1 MFFRFQFKIVL
12 AAFAAVFA
20 CALPAVALAAEKTDA
35 VDVSFE
41 LGAATEYASKGVGK
55 SMGEPHVYGSVTAAK
70 GPAYIKVYGT
80 AVEMSKGS
88 DAEILTTVGVTPKA
102 AGLEFDFKGIY
113 RLRPGTDAGVD
124 STYWEVEADVTKKT
138 GPVSTRLRVNYTP
151 NGFAGTKE
159 AWWIEGQT
167 TWKVAPKTKISAA
180 LGRREATGGQDYTAY
195 NIGVRQ
201 GLTKNVEAD
210 VRWYGT
216 NHGDDLRGEY
226 RPGLVGSL
234 IVKF

>member
-1 MFFRFQFKIVL
+1 MFYRFQLKH
-12 AAFAAVFA
+12 VFA
-20 CALPAVALAAEKTDA
+20 ALAAICACAAPAAASAADKAEG

-41 LGAATEYASKGVGK
+41 LGAATEYVSKGVGK
-55 SMGEPHVYGSVTAAK
+55 SMGEPHAYGTVTASN
-70 GPAYIKVYGT
+70 GPAYIKVYAT

-113 RLRPGTDAGVD
+113 RLRPGTDPGVD
-124 STYWEVEADVTKKT
+124 STYWEVEADVTKKA
-138 GPVSTRLRVNYTP
+138 GPVATRLRVNYTP

-159 AWWIEGQT
+159 AWWIEGQA
-167 TWKVAPKTKISAA
+167 TWKVAAKTKVSAA
-180 LGRREATGGQDYTAY
+180 LGRREANGGQDYTAY

-210 VRWYGT
+210 LRWYGT

>member
-1 MFFRFQFKIVL
+1 MFLRFQLKHVL
-12 AAFAAVFA
+12 AALAAIFA
-20 CALPAVALAAEKTDA
+20 CTAPAAASAADKAEG

-55 SMGEPHVYGSVTAAK
+55 SMGEPHVYGTVTASN
-70 GPAYIKVYGT
+70 GPAYIKVYAT
-80 AVEMSKGS
+80 AVDMSKGS
-88 DAEILTTVGVTPKA
+88 DAEILTTAGVTPKA

-113 RLRPGTDAGVD
+113 RLRPGTDPGVD

-138 GPVSTRLRVNYTP
+138 GPVATRLRVNYTP
-151 NGFAGTKE
+151 NGFAGAKE
-159 AWWIEGQT
+159 AWWIEGQA
-167 TWKVAPKTKISAA
+167 TWKVAAKTKVSAA
-180 LGRREATGGQDYTAY
+180 LGRREANGGQDYTAY
-195 NIGVRQ
+195 NIWVRQ

-210 VRWYGT
+210 LRWYGT

-234 IVKF
+234 ILKF